1 MSGLNAD
8 SSDEESFLVSRGT
21 NLNSQSSGEED
32 NVRGNLNSQSS
43 GEEDNVQRNNLN
55 SQSLDEEDNVRG
67 NLNSQSSRE
76 EDNIHKDKAQNVKRK
91 SQIASSDDNS
101 DNEEKLKGL

>member
-55 SQSLDEEDNVRG
+55 SQGSG
-67 NLNSQSSRE
+67 E
-76 EDNIHKDKAQNVKRK
+76 EDNIQRDKAQNVKRK

>member
-43 GEEDNVQRNNLN
+43 GEEDNIQR
-55 SQSLDEEDNVRG
+55 
-67 NLNSQSSRE
+67 
-76 EDNIHKDKAQNVKRK
+76 DKAQNVKRK